1 MKVKELIRRIERIV
15 PPDWALPDDPI
26 GLLVGDPE
34 RDVKRVLVGLEAATA
49 FLRQAVRRKAD
60 FLLVHHPLI
69 YHPLRRLLEND
80 PVQRLVRELIRRD
93 MALYAAHTNFDL
105 HPEGMAKTWAVKLG
119 CRSMHP
125 LAPKPQGRRL
135 KLVVFVPPEHT
146 DKVREALAGAGA
158 GNIGEYSRCSFSAR
172 GEGTFCGSEESNPF
186 TGRSGVFERAEE
198 DRLEMILPERA
209 KWAVVNALYAAH
221 PYEEP
226 AYDLFELDE
235 FRDLRQALWI
245 GEFERAL
252 SWDEFLRRVSASLP
266 RPEPLGGVRPKPRR
280 RIRKIA
286 LATGGG
292 ASLISMAAGLDVDA
306 YLTGEVGYHSLWEA
320 NELGLNVVTAGHGGS
335 ESLFAESIVPL
346 LSRYIN
352 EVVWLTEQ

>member
-1 MKVKELIRRIERIV
+1 MKLKELIRRIERAV
-15 PPDWALPDDPI
+15 PPDWALPNDPI

-34 RDVKRVLVGLEAATA
+34 REVKRVLVGLEATTA
-49 FLRQAVRRKAD
+49 FLRQAVRRKAE
-60 FLLVHHPLI
+60 FLLVHHPLV
-69 YHPLRRLLEND
+69 YHPLKRLLEND

-105 HPEGMAKTWAVKLG
+105 HPEGMARTWAVKLG

-125 LAPKPQGRRL
+125 LAPKPQGRCL
-135 KLVVFVPPEHT
+135 KLVVFVPPSQT
-146 DKVREALAGAGA
+146 DKVREALAAAGA
-158 GNIGEYSRCSFSAR
+158 GHIGEYSQCSFSTR
-172 GEGTFCGSEESNPF
+172 GEGTFCGSEKTNPF
-186 TGRSGVFERAEE
+186 IGQSGIFERAEE

-226 AYDLFELDE
+226 AYDLLEMDE

-245 GEFERAL
+245 GEFEKAL
-252 SWDEFLRRVSASLP
+252 SWDEFQCRVSASLP
-266 RPEPLGGVRPKPRR
+266 RPEPLGGVRPNPRR

-286 LATGGG
+286 LSTGNG
-292 ASLISMAAGLDVDA
+292 ASLISMAAALDVDA

-320 NELGLNVVTAGHGGS
+320 NELGLNVIAAGHGGS

-346 LSRYIN
+346 LNRYADG
-352 EVVWLTEQ
+352 VVWLPER